1 MYIAYNGTKY
11 PCQCRPS
18 ATMVYRG
25 LPDDFPAPVSG
36 EIALCADNGFIM
48 RTDKAEDYLRQTF
61 EGGVLTLTNTLDRQN
76 VPDSGTTVLTPTQQ
90 RETAYNTQPLIEWDG
105 ETLTVTQAAQKW
117 QYYAA
122 ESSTKADELQ
132 TLIAAAKQS
141 IREQFPDGEAAE

>member
-1 MYIAYNGTKY
+1 MYIAYNGTNY

-36 EIALCADNGFIM
+36 EIVLCADDDFVL

-61 EGGVLTLTNTLDRQN
+61 EGGVLTLTNAPKT
-76 VPDSGTTVLTPTQQ
+76 VKPVAPVLTPAEQ
-90 RETAYNTQPLIEWDG
+90 REKAYKTQAIIEWDG
-105 ETLTVTQAAQKW
+105 NMLTVTKAAQKW

-122 ESSTKADELQ
+122 EGSTKADELQ
-132 TLIAAAKQS
+132 ALIAAAKQT
-141 IREQFPDGEAAE
+141 IREQYPDEEG

>member
-1 MYIAYNGTKY
+1 MYIEYNGVKY

-36 EIALCADNGFIM
+36 KITLCTDDGFVLLE
-48 RTDKAEDYLRQTF
+48 DKVGDYLRQTF
-61 EGGVLTLTNTLDRQN
+61 ENGVLTLTNTPERQN
-76 VPDSGTTVLTPTQQ
+76 VPESGTMSAARQ
-90 RETAYNTQPLIEWDG
+90 RESAYNTQPLIEWDG

-122 ESSTKADELQ
+122 EGSSKADELQ
-132 TLIAAAKQS
+132 ALIATAKQT
-141 IREQFPDGEAAE
+141 IREQYPDEEVSA

>member
-1 MYIAYNGTKY
+1 MYIAYNGTNY

-36 EIALCADNGFIM
+36 EITLCADDDFVM

-61 EGGVLTLTNTLDRQN
+61 GGGVLTLTNEPEPVEPVT
-76 VPDSGTTVLTPTQQ
+76 PVLTPAQQ
-90 RETAYNTQPLIEWDG
+90 REEAYNTQPIIEWDG
-105 ETLTVTQAAQKW
+105 ELLTVTQAAQKW

-122 ESSTKADELQ
+122 EGSARADELQ
-132 TLIAAAKQS
+132 ALIAAAKQT
-141 IREQFPDGEAAE
+141 IREQYPDEEAAE